1 LGSKPVSLVI
11 KKGRQRQFGRWECK
25 DNTDCIT
32 IELDVTKP
40 RGVPGRHS
48 WMVSKRKYTV
58 SQKTRQLWQAVVSTS
73 MN

>member
-1 LGSKPVSLVI
+1 MGSKPVSLVI

-40 RGVPGRHS
+40 RGIVEDIVGWYQRENTLGHFIF
-48 WMVSKRKYTV
+48 R
-58 SQKTRQLWQAVVSTS
+58 
-73 MN
+73 